1 MILKLLHELICKGGK
16 QERQRYYYIKERNEV
31 KYFFSSDVE
40 LREQDLREAMEIIQ
54 SNVSKQVAG
63 SVTAS
68 QLVDCF
74 KASGVLAVDFQMRDE
89 GRGWL
94 IKLSDYP
101 LAFRS

>member
-1 MILKLLHELICKGGK
+1 MILNLLHELISKGGE

-31 KYFFSSDVE
+31 KYFFTSDVE

-54 SNVSKQVAG
+54 NNVSKGISG
-63 SVTAS
+63 SITAS
-68 QLVDCF
+68 QLLDCF
-74 KASGVLAVDFQMRDE
+74 EASKVLAVDFEMRDE